1 MNSWV
6 CVCVIL
12 AALSASCLGRP
23 CSSSLDTDD
32 SPLPSQ
38 EETSLSGHHRVAR
51 STSLTLKQQPAGNT
65 DPDTRANLSELLAK
79 LISKKGS
86 VRRNS
91 SMNNSANSNHRIK
104 DRDYVG
110 WMDFGRRS
118 AEEYEYSS

>member
-1 MNSWV
+1 MNSGV

-23 CSSSLDTDD
+23 RSSSPDTDD

-38 EETSLSGHHRVAR
+38 LDASLSGHHRVVR
-51 STSLTLKQQPAGNT
+51 STSLTLKQQPADT
-65 DPDTRANLSELLAK
+65 DPDTRANLSQLLAK

-86 VRRNS
+86 VHRS
-91 SMNNSANSNHRIK
+91 SSKNNRANSINHRIK

-110 WMDFGRRS
+110 WMDFGRPS
-118 AEEYEYSS
+118 KSFHNKL